1 MGNGEYRV
9 TQRYQFDKGELKVN
23 GADSEEYST
32 EKVLTYKDGNPEPI
46 DEIRY
51 KHDNWS
57 NHTLPVVQ
65 RTMRDENGVTHYIL
79 DRSTGY
85 GVEYSG
91 YDSKGNKVP
100 GKDQIVR
107 VIGKDNKV
115 LAEYSGEDIENA
127 LLAPVHNETDRY
139 SQPL

>member
-79 DRSTGY
+79 DRSTEY